1 MKKVLI
7 IGGTYF
13 AGRVFAMIAGQKG
26 YDLSFINR
34 GTNSMGFLGEVREYK
49 CDRRNL
55 QGLADVPAGEYDAV
69 VDFCA
74 YEPGDCSGLLRS
86 LNIKASQYILLS
98 TADVYDRSI
107 RTIKDE
113 TASLQD
119 HMGNCPAADYMWK
132 KRNLETEA
140 AQVCGELGIGLTI
153 LRPAFIYGPFNYA
166 PRESFYVERIIKGQ
180 PIPVPTDSDSK
191 WNFVFVTDVARA
203 ICACIEQQ
211 DVSCG
216 QAYNLSAPE
225 IVTYKSYTEILKK
238 VTDRPFE
245 TRPVTVSEVISQII
259 PLPFPLTA
267 EEDELFDGTK
277 ITRQLGTSYIPIEE
291 GMQKAFNAFRSV
303 FEIR

>member
-26 YDLSFINR
+26 YSLSVINR
-34 GTNSMGFLGEVREYK
+34 GPYSMGFLGDVKEYK
-49 CDRRNL
+49 CDRRNA
-55 QGLADVPAGEYDAV
+55 QGLAGLPYGEYDAV

-74 YEPGDCSGLLRS
+74 YEPGDCSGLLKA
-86 LNIKASQYILLS
+86 LNIRTSQYILLS

-107 RTIKDE
+107 RTIKDD
-113 TASLQD
+113 TAPLQD
-119 HMGNCPAADYMWK
+119 HMGNCMAADYMWK

-166 PRESFYVERIIKGQ
+166 PRESFYVERIIKGE
-180 PIPVPTDSDSK
+180 PIPVPADSDSR

-203 ICACIEQQ
+203 ICACVERQ

-225 IVTYKSYTEILKK
+225 TVTYESYTEILRK
-238 VTDRPFE
+238 VTDRPFT
-245 TRPVTVSEVISQII
+245 TRPVTVSEVISQSI

-277 ITRQLGTSYIPIEE
+277 ITRQLGTSYISLEE

-303 FEIR
+303 YER

>member
-13 AGRVFAMIAGQKG
+13 AGRVFAIIANQKG
-26 YDLSFINR
+26 WELSFINR
-34 GTNSMGFLGEVREYK
+34 GTYSMEYLGNVKEYK
-49 CDRRNL
+49 ADRRAPGML
-55 QGLADVPAGEYDAV
+55 YGFPQGEYDAV

-74 YEPGDCSGLLRS
+74 YEPGDCSSLLRS
-86 LNIKASQYILLS
+86 LNIRTKQYLLLS

-107 RTIKDE
+107 RTMKDE
-113 TASLQD
+113 NAPLQD
-119 HMGNCPAADYMWK
+119 HMGNCMAADYMWK

-140 AQVCGELGIGLTI
+140 EQVCTELGIGLTI

-166 PRESFYVERIIKGQ
+166 PRESFYVERIVKGQ
-180 PIPVPTDSDSK
+180 PIPVPTDSDSE

-203 ICACIEQQ
+203 ICACVEQQ
-211 DVSCG
+211 ETSCG

-225 IVTYKSYTEILKK
+225 IVTYKSYMDVLQK

-245 TRPVTVSEVISQII
+245 TRPVTVSEVLAQNI

-267 EEDELFDGTK
+267 DESELFDGTK
-277 ITRQLGTSYIPIEE
+277 IAKQLGTSYLSFEE
-291 GMQKAFNAFRSV
+291 GMQKAFNAFKSV
-303 FEIR
+303 YDR